1 MPEPT
6 PDPDAISVTPQKTPK
21 PFSLAFFQAA
31 GKKGGSTRARNL
43 TPEQRKEASRLA
55 GLARA
60 RKAGWNLRPE
70 NTAPNAP

>member
-1 MPEPT
+1 MPNTT
-6 PDPDAISVTPQKTPK
+6 PDPDAIAIPPPKTPK

-31 GKKGGSTRARNL
+31 GKRGGSTRARNL

-60 RKAGWNLRPE
+60 KKAGWALKPE
-70 NTAPNAP
+70 NVTPE

>member
-1 MPEPT
+1 MPDII
-6 PDPDAISVTPQKTPK
+6 PDPDAISVIPPKQPK

-43 TPEQRKEASRLA
+43 TPEQRREASRLA

-60 RKAGWNLRPE
+60 RKAGWTLKPE
-70 NTAPNAP
+70 NVTPE

>member
-6 PDPDAISVTPQKTPK
+6 PDPDAIAVTPLKTPK

-31 GKKGGSTRARNL
+31 GKQGGTKRAKNL
-43 TPEQRKEASRLA
+43 TPEQRREASRLA

-60 RKAGWNLRPE
+60 RKAGWTLKPE
-70 NTAPNAP
+70 NITSE